1 LERYFSDC
9 ILRNRD
15 PEPSGVEGLADVR
28 VVRAIL
34 QSVDARKPVQLPP
47 FQRHNRPTKRQEF
60 KKPAVKKP

>member
-1 LERYFSDC
+1 M
-9 ILRNRD
+9 
-15 PEPSGVEGLADVR
+15 EGLADVR